1 MWQSHFSASIKR
13 KRIKKI
19 MRILLLHKT
28 RKGGVGVYVR
38 YVKKELEKEG
48 HTVVE
53 VTRNEDLNVDSFMKS
68 IGTLRKRAR
77 LWKTEFDIIHAND
90 WSIVFPLLLEGT
102 ENLVATF
109 HAFPTNPAARV
120 FQDYCIR
127 KLKGRA
133 IVISPS
139 MKKKYKGATYI
150 PNGVDL
156 ALFRRIKKR
165 AKDSLK
171 AGVAQSYNKERIR
184 EACIKSGFVF
194 QDTEGKLPYSKLPD
208 FFSGLEVFVSM
219 PYKQAGFNMVW
230 LEAMACEVPFII
242 GTKAGIGS
250 ELPIY
255 KVRDFKEL
263 EAMLADIREG
273 KLKELRKQRTWLK
286 DNHMTWKETAKE
298 LIKLYKEVRAL

>member
-1 MWQSHFSASIKR
+1 
-13 KRIKKI
+13 

-53 VTRNEDLNVDSFMKS
+53 VTRNEDLEVTSFTKS
-68 IGTLRKRAR
+68 IGILKKRTK

-90 WSIVFPLLLEGT
+90 WSIVFPLLREGA

-109 HAFPTNPAARV
+109 HALPTNPVAKI
-120 FQDYCIR
+120 FQDYCVK
-127 KLKGRA
+127 KLKERA
-133 IVISPS
+133 VVISPF
-139 MKKKYKGATYI
+139 MKKEYKKATYI

-156 ALFRRIKKR
+156 ALFKR
-165 AKDSLK
+165 NRKRTKGSLT
-171 AGVAQSYNKERIR
+171 AGVAQNYNKERIK
-184 EACIKSGFVF
+184 EACIKNGFGF
-194 QDTEGKLPYSKLPD
+194 HDTEGKLSYSRLPD
-208 FFSGLEVFVSM
+208 FFSGLEVFISM

-230 LEAMACEVPFII
+230 LEAMACEVPLII
-242 GTKAGIGS
+242 GTEAGIGS

-255 KVRDFKEL
+255 KVKNFKEL
-263 EAMLADIREG
+263 EATLADIREG
-273 KLKELRKQRTWLK
+273 KLKELRGQRKWIE

-298 LIKLYKEVRAL
+298 LVKLYKEVRAL